1 MSQISRRKEEEE
13 LSEKKIEEKKLQT
26 KLKKL
31 QTRYMYWYCWG
42 NQPKGKMGRK
52 VSFKDTRSIV
62 FIVNITLTRPHQ
74 NRRPVGTV
82 RPVQGQMV
90 KYTPFVHLV
99 LVESIF
105 RCTQSMVYHKSDV
118 TLLRVNNF
126 QEFICRQIIIFVLSA
141 ASCA

>member
-1 MSQISRRKEEEE
+1 MGKKATGKMKDKNKDKILEEENELDFQEEWEEEEE

-52 VSFKDTRSIV
+52 ESFKDTRSIV
-62 FIVNITLTRPHQ
+62 FIVNITPTRPHQ

-82 RPVQGQMV
+82 RPVWGQMV
-90 KYTPFVHLV
+90 KYTHFVLLV
-99 LVESIF
+99 LVKSVF
-105 RCTQSMVYHKSDV
+105 RCT
-118 TLLRVNNF
+118 
-126 QEFICRQIIIFVLSA
+126 
-141 ASCA
+141 